1 MTTYCSK
8 CGKELGFDVRFC
20 SACGTP
26 VGFAV
31 PAQQGYAVVTRLT
44 RPRAG
49 RVISGVCAGLANSY
63 HWDITWVRI
72 ITVLATVFSSGAGLI
87 AYLVFWLIMPEEPYA
102 LTAGYSTTYA
112 PPPPQ
117 TGYTAPQTGYTD
129 VTTSGGTTPL

>member
-26 VGFAV
+26 VGIAV
-31 PAQQGYAVVTRLT
+31 PAQPVYVSATRLT

-49 RVISGVCAGLANSY
+49 RVVAGVCVGLANSY
-63 HWDITWVRI
+63 HWDIVWVRI

-87 AYLVFWLIMPEEPYA
+87 AYLVFWLVMPEEMYA
-102 LTAGYSTTYA
+102 LAPGYPPA
-112 PPPPQ
+112 PPSSYPASS
-117 TGYTAPQTGYTD
+117 TSGYTEVNPG
-129 VTTSGGTTPL
+129 SGPNPL